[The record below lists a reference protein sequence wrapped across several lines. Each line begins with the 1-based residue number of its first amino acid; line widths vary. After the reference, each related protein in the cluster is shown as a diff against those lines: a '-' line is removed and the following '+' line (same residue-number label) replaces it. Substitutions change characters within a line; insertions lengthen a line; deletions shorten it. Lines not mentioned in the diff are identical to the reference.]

1 MVLLSRRD
9 VGCETLW
16 PCRASFIHPGA
27 TAALPGRDAAV
38 PACNLSGPAL
48 SWGAGQGGGGALASG
63 HVSATAGGP
72 ASPLWDVVAAALLRR
87 SRSTRCG
94 PATGLSPAAGVV
106 ACFAVAT
113 LSLAARRR
121 APLVALAFCA
131 GALTVQTVA
140 LGEAPVA
147 GGFLAVLVLTYSVA
161 AHSRIRLRWSACSSC
176 ASPSSWSPRRA
187 ARRGRRRCGGN
198 RGLFALV
205 WGAGR
210 VVRELRQRGAWWE
223 RRADDLERSRQERVT
238 AAVAEERQ
246 RIARELHDVVA
257 HSVSVM
263 VLHAGAARQYVALD
277 PPRATQPLLLVEEVG
292 RQALEE
298 LQRLLQVLR
307 DSDEEPS
314 SIVGLGDVDQLVEHV
329 RQAGLGVRLD
339 VRGTPQPLAPG
350 LDLTA
355 YRILQEALTNVLKHA
370 PQAHPEVSI
379 EYGERELVL
388 SVLDEG
394 SRVGSSATVVGGN
407 GLVGMRERV
416 QLDGG
421 SLDVGPREAGGFAVR
436 ARIPLGHS
444 RAL

>member
-1 MVLLSRRD
+1 MSLR
-9 VGCETLW
+9 W
-16 PCRASFIHPGA
+16 PE
-27 TAALPGRDAAV
+27 GRS
-38 PACNLSGPAL
+38 L
-48 SWGAGQGGGGALASG
+48 
-63 HVSATAGGP
+63 
-72 ASPLWDVVAAALLRR
+72 PLWDVVAAALL
-87 SRSTRCG
+87 T
-94 PATGLSPAAGVV
+94 AFTQYEVWTNDGVV
-106 ACFAVAT
+106 PPLTGQAACFALAT

-121 APLVALAFCA
+121 APLAALAFCA

-161 AHSRIRLRWSACSSC
+161 AHSRYQ
-176 ASPSSWSPRRA
+176 A
-187 ARRGRRRCGGN
+187 AVVGLLVLCVALLVEPATRSEARSIGDAVGN
-198 RGLFALV
+198 LGLFALV

-223 RRADDLERSRQERVT
+223 RRADDLERSREERVI

-277 PPRATQPLLLVEEVG
+277 PARATQPLLLVEEVG
-292 RQALEE
+292 RQALTE

-307 DSDEEPS
+307 DSDEESP

-329 RQAGLGVRLD
+329 RQAGVRVRLD
-339 VRGTPQPLAPG
+339 VRGTPHPLAPG

-370 PQAHPEVSI
+370 PEAHPEVSI
-379 EYGERELVL
+379 EYAERELVL

-394 SRVGSSATVVGGN
+394 SSGGSSAIAVGGN

-416 QLDGG
+416 QLYGG
-421 SLDVGPREAGGFAVR
+421 SLDVGPRDAGGFAVR
-436 ARIPLGHS
+436 ARIPLDHS

>member
-1 MVLLSRRD
+1 MRPPEERSL
-9 VGCETLW
+9 
-16 PCRASFIHPGA
+16 
-27 TAALPGRDAAV
+27 
-38 PACNLSGPAL
+38 
-48 SWGAGQGGGGALASG
+48 
-63 HVSATAGGP
+63 
-72 ASPLWDVVAAALLRR
+72 PLWDVGAAALL
-87 SRSTRCG
+87 TTFTQYEVWTNDG
-94 PATGLSPAAGVV
+94 VTAPLAGQA
-106 ACFAVAT
+106 ACFALAT
-113 LSLAARRR
+113 SSLAARRR
-121 APLVALAFCA
+121 APLAGLSLCVAAI
-131 GALTVQTVA
+131 TVQTVA

-161 AHSRIRLRWSACSSC
+161 AH
-176 ASPSSWSPRRA
+176 
-187 ARRGRRRCGGN
+187 ARRPAAVAGLFVLSAALVVEPAVRSEARSVADAVGN
-198 RGLFALV
+198 LGLFALV

-210 VVRELRQRGAWWE
+210 VVRGLRQHGAWWE
-223 RRADDLERSRQERVT
+223 RRADDLERSREQRVT
-238 AAVAEERQ
+238 AAVSEERQ

-277 PPRATQPLLLVEEVG
+277 PERTTQSLLLVEEVG

-298 LQRLLQVLR
+298 LQRLLQMLR
-307 DSDEEPS
+307 DTDEESP

-329 RQAGLGVRLD
+329 RQAGVGVRVD

-370 PQAHPEVSI
+370 PQAHSEVSI

-394 SRVGSSATVVGGN
+394 SGVGSRPTGVGGN

-416 QLDGG
+416 QLYGG
-421 SLDVGPREAGGFAVR
+421 SLDVGPRQAGGFAVR

-444 RAL
+444 RAV

>member
-1 MVLLSRRD
+1 MSLRPLEGRSLPLS
-9 VGCETLW
+9 
-16 PCRASFIHPGA
+16 
-27 TAALPGRDAAV
+27 
-38 PACNLSGPAL
+38 
-48 SWGAGQGGGGALASG
+48 
-63 HVSATAGGP
+63 
-72 ASPLWDVVAAALLRR
+72 DVVAAALL
-87 SRSTRCG
+87 T
-94 PATGLSPAAGVV
+94 AFTQYEVWTNDGVV
-106 ACFAVAT
+106 PPLTGQAACFAAAT

-121 APLVALAFCA
+121 APLAALTCCA

-147 GGFLAVLVLTYSVA
+147 GGFLAVLVLAYSVA
-161 AHSRIRLRWSACSSC
+161 AHSRYPVAVIGLLVLCVALLVEPATRSE
-176 ASPSSWSPRRA
+176 
-187 ARRGRRRCGGN
+187 ARSIADAVGN
-198 RGLFALV
+198 LGLFALV
-205 WGAGR
+205 WAAGR

-223 RRADDLERSRQERVT
+223 RRADDLERTREERVS

-257 HSVSVM
+257 HSVGVM

-277 PPRATQPLLLVEEVG
+277 PARATQPLLLVEEVG

-307 DSDEEPS
+307 DSEEES
-314 SIVGLGDVDQLVEHV
+314 SSFVGLGDVDQLVEHV
-329 RQAGLGVRLD
+329 RRAGVGVRLD
-339 VRGTPQPLAPG
+339 VRGTPQRLAPG

-394 SRVGSSATVVGGN
+394 SSGGSSATVVGGN

-416 QLDGG
+416 QLYGG

>member
-1 MVLLSRRD
+1 MSLRWLESRS
-9 VGCETLW
+9 L
-16 PCRASFIHPGA
+16 
-27 TAALPGRDAAV
+27 
-38 PACNLSGPAL
+38 
-48 SWGAGQGGGGALASG
+48 
-63 HVSATAGGP
+63 
-72 ASPLWDVVAAALLRR
+72 PLWDVVAAALL
-87 SRSTRCG
+87 
-94 PATGLSPAAGVV
+94 TGFTQYEVWTNDEVV
-106 ACFAVAT
+106 PPLTGQAACFAVAT

-161 AHSRIRLRWSACSSC
+161 AHSRY
-176 ASPSSWSPRRA
+176 PA
-187 ARRGRRRCGGN
+187 AVIGLLVLCVALLVEPATRSEARSIGDAVGN
-198 RGLFALV
+198 FGLFALV

-223 RRADDLERSRQERVT
+223 RRADDLERSREERVT

-277 PPRATQPLLLVEEVG
+277 PARATQPLLLVEEVG

-307 DSDEEPS
+307 DSDEESP

-329 RQAGLGVRLD
+329 RQAGVGVRLD
-339 VRGTPQPLAPG
+339 VRGTPQSLAPG

-379 EYGERELVL
+379 EYAERELVL

-394 SRVGSSATVVGGN
+394 SSGGSSASAVGGN

-416 QLDGG
+416 QLYGG
-421 SLDVGPREAGGFAVR
+421 ALDVGPREAGGFAVR
-436 ARIPLGHS
+436 ARIPLDHC